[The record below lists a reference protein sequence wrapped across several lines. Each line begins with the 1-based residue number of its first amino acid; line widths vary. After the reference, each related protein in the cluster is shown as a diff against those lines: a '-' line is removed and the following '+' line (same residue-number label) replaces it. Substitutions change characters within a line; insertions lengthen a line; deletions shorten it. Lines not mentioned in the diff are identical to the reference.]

1 LLPLVFL
8 KISTNIKRL
17 QRKIIVMKIN
27 SKQIL
32 AVTAALGISAL
43 SNIAL
48 AADNIK
54 IGTFLAVT
62 GPASF
67 LGDPELKT
75 LQMYIKAINKSGG
88 IDGKKV
94 ELVHYDTG
102 GKAKDAVKF
111 AKRLIQ
117 KDKVDVIVG
126 GSTSGSTMAVIPLA
140 EKNKI
145 PFISLAGSV
154 KIIDPVKKW
163 VFKTPHTD
171 RMAASKVFTDMQKRG
186 IKKVALISGSG
197 GFGKSG
203 RAQSLELAPKY
214 GLTVVA
220 DESYGAKDTDMT
232 TQLTKIRDT
241 DAEAILNFGFGSG
254 PAIVTRNVRQLGIT
268 LPLYQSHGVASKKF
282 IELAGDAAEGVRLP
296 AAALLVADN
305 LDDSDEQKK
314 VLIDYKT
321 RFEAAYGPVS
331 TFGGHAYDGL
341 YIALQAIDRANSTYA
356 AKVRDEIEKTTHFV
370 GTGGVFNMSASDHM
384 GLGLD
389 AFKMLEIKNGDWT
402 IVE

>member
-1 LLPLVFL
+1 MVINRKKILA
-8 KISTNIKRL
+8 ISTG
-17 QRKIIVMKIN
+17 
-27 SKQIL
+27 L
-32 AVTAALGISAL
+32 AISVL
-43 SNIAL
+43 SNLAI
-48 AADNIK
+48 AADTIK
-54 IGTFLAVT
+54 IGTFLSVT

-75 LQMYIKAINKSGG
+75 LQMYIEAINKFGG
-88 IDGKKV
+88 VDGKKI
-94 ELVHYDTG
+94 ELVHYDTA
-102 GKAKDAVKF
+102 GKAKQAVKF

-126 GSTSGSTMAVIPLA
+126 GSTSGSSIAVMPLV
-140 EKNKI
+140 EKNHV

-154 KIIDPVKKW
+154 KIIDPVNKW

-171 RMAASKVFTDMQKRG
+171 RMAASKIFTDMQKRG
-186 IKKVALISGSG
+186 IKKIALICGSG
-197 GFGKSG
+197 GFDKSG

-220 DESYGAKDTDMT
+220 DETYGAKDTDMT

-254 PAIVTRNVRQLGIT
+254 PAIVTKNVRQLGIK

-305 LDDSDEQKK
+305 LSNDDEQKK
-314 VLIDYKT
+314 VLVDYKN
-321 RFEAAYGPVS
+321 RFQAKYGPVS

-341 YIALQAIDRANSTYA
+341 YIALEAISRAHTTDPE
-356 AKVRDEIEKTTHFV
+356 KVRDEIEKTNHFV
-370 GTGGVFNMSASDHM
+370 GTGGVFNMSATDHM
-384 GLGLD
+384 GLSLD

>member
-1 LLPLVFL
+1 M
-8 KISTNIKRL
+8 IIKRT
-17 QRKIIVMKIN
+17 
-27 SKQIL
+27 QIM
-32 AVTAALGISAL
+32 AIAATLSISAL
-43 SNIAL
+43 TNLAL
-48 AADNIK
+48 AADTIK
-54 IGTFLAVT
+54 VGTFLSVT

-75 LQMYIKAINKSGG
+75 LQMYIKAINDFGG
-88 IDGKKV
+88 IDGKKI
-94 ELVHYDTG
+94 ELIHYDTG
-102 GKAKDAVKF
+102 GKAKEAVKF
-111 AKRLIQ
+111 TKRLIQ

-126 GSTSGSTMAVIPLA
+126 GSTSGSSIAAMPLV
-140 EKNKI
+140 EKAKV

-154 KIIDPVKKW
+154 KIIDPVNKW

-171 RMAASKVFTDMQKRG
+171 RMAASKIFTDMQKRG
-186 IKKVALISGSG
+186 IKKIALICGSG
-197 GFGKSG
+197 GFDKSG
-203 RAQSLELAPKY
+203 RAQSLELAPQY

-220 DESYGAKDTDMT
+220 DETYGAKDTDMT

-254 PAIVTRNVRQLGIT
+254 PAIVTKNIRQLGIT

-296 AAALLVADN
+296 AAALLVAES
-305 LDDSDEQKK
+305 LSDDDEQKK
-314 VLIDYKT
+314 VLMDYKN
-321 RFEAAYGPVS
+321 RFQAEYGPVS

-341 YIALQAIDRANSTYA
+341 YIALEAIDRANSTDPE
-356 AKVRDEIEKTTHFV
+356 KVRDEIEKTTHFV
-370 GTGGVFNMSASDHM
+370 GTGGVFNMSPSDHM

>member
-1 LLPLVFL
+1 M
-8 KISTNIKRL
+8 IIKRT
-17 QRKIIVMKIN
+17 
-27 SKQIL
+27 QIM
-32 AVTAALGISAL
+32 AIAATLSISAL
-43 SNIAL
+43 TNLAL
-48 AADNIK
+48 AADTIK
-54 IGTFLAVT
+54 VGTFLSVT

-75 LQMYIKAINKSGG
+75 LQMYIKAINDFGG
-88 IDGKKV
+88 IDGKKI
-94 ELVHYDTG
+94 ELIHYDTG
-102 GKAKDAVKF
+102 GKAKEAVKF
-111 AKRLIQ
+111 TKRLIQ

-126 GSTSGSTMAVIPLA
+126 GSTSGSSIAAMPLV
-140 EKNKI
+140 EKAQV

-154 KIIDPVKKW
+154 KIIDPVNKW

-171 RMAASKVFTDMQKRG
+171 RMAASKIFTDMQKRG
-186 IKKVALISGSG
+186 IKKIALICGSG
-197 GFGKSG
+197 GFDKSG
-203 RAQSLELAPKY
+203 RAQSLELAPQY

-220 DESYGAKDTDMT
+220 DETYGAKDTDMT

-254 PAIVTRNVRQLGIT
+254 PAIVTKNVRQLGIT

-296 AAALLVADN
+296 AAALLVAES
-305 LDDSDEQKK
+305 LSDDDEQKK
-314 VLIDYKT
+314 VLMDYKN
-321 RFEAAYGPVS
+321 RFQAEHGPVS

-341 YIALQAIDRANSTYA
+341 YIALEAIDRANSTDPE
-356 AKVRDEIEKTTHFV
+356 KVRDEIEKTTHFV
-370 GTGGVFNMSASDHM
+370 GTGGVFNMSPSDHM